1 MAAPIVQMWYVKSP
15 GSDILTAPNLLEKPR
30 HVVLVDVVR
39 GQLVPFANLED
50 EEEIFLPRQAVDLL
64 DRSTPFNGV
73 AYLLHHSRSYRRP
86 PSKESESEDD
96 GSLASVLGLFG
107 SFSFLLFVFFRT
119 DPSLSSGE
127 VAPRVFIM

>member
-1 MAAPIVQMWYVKSP
+1 MF
-15 GSDILTAPNLLEKPR
+15 PNLLEKPH

-39 GQLVPFANLED
+39 GQLVLVANLKD

-73 AYLLHHSRSYRRP
+73 AYLLHCSRSYRRP

-96 GSLASVLGLFG
+96 VSLASVLGLFG

-119 DPSLSSGE
+119 DLSLSSGE
-127 VAPRVFIM
+127 VASRVFIM